1 MHQFVLKEI
10 MSQMSQSRLI
20 IKKPFISI
28 MTQANLQF
36 TNETH
41 SSELSINDL
50 EQVTGA
56 LAPVL
61 VFLAVKGLGAG
72 IGLGV
77 TGVVSAFAPSHG
89 TANSSAY
96 GDRAGKGGNGK
107 MVEPPECSEKPVKRR
122 RFYAYMR

>member
-1 MHQFVLKEI
+1 MHQFVFKEI

-20 IKKPFISI
+20 IKNPFISI
-28 MTQANLQF
+28 MSQANVQF

-50 EQVTGA
+50 EEVTGG

-96 GDRAGKGGNGK
+96 GKPAGKGSNGE
-107 MVEPPECSEKPVKRR
+107 MEPPECTEKPVKRR
-122 RFYAYMR
+122 RFYACMR